1 MDTRASRHRLVVAAL
16 GAVALLLAITSAVR
30 AGPHAWRTLGTE
42 HRTYSGYTSA
52 EDRHAFLSALRVDT
66 QAFDF
71 FASHLRKG
79 DRFFLQV
86 PVGTDENIDELGAAE
101 AASSFYLLPA
111 VRTTDA
117 RDATVVLSYDA
128 DPRTLGIRLARSVR
142 DGTRSFA
149 VSWPAR
155 R

>member
-1 MDTRASRHRLVVAAL
+1 VETRASRHRLVVTVLA
-16 GAVALLLAITSAVR
+16 AVALLLAITSAVR
-30 AGPHAWRTLGTE
+30 AGPHAWRALGAE
-42 HRTYSGYTSA
+42 RRTYAGYTST
-52 EDRHAFLSALRVDT
+52 EDRHAFLAALRVDT

-79 DRFFLQV
+79 DRFYLQV
-86 PVGTDENIDELGAAE
+86 PVATDENIDELGAAE

-128 DPRTLGIRLARSVR
+128 DPRVLGLRLARRVR
-142 DGTRSFA
+142 DGSRPFS
-149 VSWPAR
+149 VSWPASR
-155 R
+155 